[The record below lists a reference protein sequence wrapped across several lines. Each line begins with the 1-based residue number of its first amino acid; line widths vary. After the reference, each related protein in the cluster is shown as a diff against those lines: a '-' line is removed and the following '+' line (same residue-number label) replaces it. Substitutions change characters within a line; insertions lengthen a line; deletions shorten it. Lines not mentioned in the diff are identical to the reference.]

1 MTGMNMTYAE
11 RMDKIQEIRNR
22 LRDFRL
28 SQMWLLQQL
37 GNRGVETDKFEL
49 SSVLAGSRAGANG
62 EKIITLSLEILN
74 YYEER
79 MVLDDSRR
87 EQRSAEDLISRTRS
101 GRTSSAARTVCGFR
115 RGTERSTGPCMC
127 GKGEQYEVRFQIPHG
142 DLIHLHSRLCRCGR
156 GRQYLASRRSRSE
169 RDLYRL
175 YVPVRFS
182 RSCF

>member
-87 EQRSAEDLISRTRS
+87 EQRSAED
-101 GRTSSAARTVCGFR
+101 
-115 RGTERSTGPCMC
+115 
-127 GKGEQYEVRFQIPHG
+127 HG
-142 DLIHLHSRLCRCGR
+142 D
-156 GRQYLASRRSRSE
+156 
-169 RDLYRL
+169 
-175 YVPVRFS
+175 
-182 RSCF
+182 